1 MRKWIILAVVLAVL
15 GAASVV
21 ALTSLNSYLNRNR
34 DWIAEQAKAALGREV
49 AFDEIGVSVLGGVGA
64 RLVNLRVADDPK
76 FSPEDFVRAAQVRVT
91 VRILPALFGRYEV
104 SRFILEKP
112 LVTVIRTA
120 AGFNFDTIGA
130 AGEAAAGA
138 EAGPEAVA
146 DGAKSP
152 GSEKPS
158 GAEVL
163 PLLVSAMRISDGEVR
178 FVDRTAAKAGAGA
191 GELTVRK
198 IDFDASN
205 VGFSTPVELELRAA
219 LLDADDQNVALEG
232 TVGPVGDLTDVQRI
246 PAHVAVDVGPLDV
259 DALLRAVPAAA
270 AQLPP
275 GLGLTG
281 PVRLRA
287 TISGSPAEVTVSDL
301 DLAATVFGAKERNLT
316 VAGTIGPVRPDAL
329 GPDLD
334 VNLKLAL
341 GPVVIDDM
349 KRLDAVAAAFPKELS
364 GTRPVRLEATASG
377 KVDRLQLNATFS
389 GEDAEIRY
397 GPGFVK
403 PSGVPLG
410 LEVAAKRADG
420 AVDVQTLKVRLAT
433 LNASGSGR
441 VTITAPQALD
451 VQLAVSPTAL
461 AGWEKLL
468 PALQDYDLSGTLEA
482 KLAAKGALAGEK
494 LPAVTGAV
502 TFRDVHAQADGSPQR
517 IDELSGTLEF
527 TGNGVV
533 LPPTKFKL
541 GGSPAELRATV
552 EPLDA
557 PVVQFAFNSPELSAA
572 AIGAADPEAEGGE
585 VFRSLAVEGTLRTAG
600 EKPQF
605 RGTIRS
611 PSGRLR
617 NVDYQALQADLGLQN
632 DVATL
637 DSVSVRAFDG
647 TTTASG
653 RYDMRNAQ
661 APAFDVRTNV
671 AAVALQPL
679 LGGWFP
685 DAAGKIEGTLDA
697 NLSLAGSGE
706 GWETIKRTLRGNGR
720 AAVTNG
726 ALKGVNVAGG
736 VLGGVTGIPGLAV
749 LVPPKVREKHAALF
763 TDHDTSFD
771 TLSGSVDI
779 ADGGASTNDL
789 VVSARDFTMR
799 GQGRMTFDSRVDF
812 TATLFLS
819 PALSKEVIDD
829 VHAAKH
835 LADAQGRLEIP
846 FRIAGVLPDARP
858 VPDLSVV
865 TKALS
870 GAVVEEGLGKLLGI
884 GGTKGSAG
892 ATGSGGSGIDLP
904 GVLKQKGQ
912 QDQQQQKQKQ
922 KKKKRGEA
930 AE

>member
-1 MRKWIILAVVLAVL
+1 
-15 GAASVV
+15 
-21 ALTSLNSYLNRNR
+21 
-34 DWIAEQAKAALGREV
+34 
-49 AFDEIGVSVLGGVGA
+49 
-64 RLVNLRVADDPK
+64 
-76 FSPEDFVRAAQVRVT
+76 
-91 VRILPALFGRYEV
+91 
-104 SRFILEKP
+104 
-112 LVTVIRTA
+112 
-120 AGFNFDTIGA
+120 
-130 AGEAAAGA
+130 
-138 EAGPEAVA
+138 
-146 DGAKSP
+146 
-152 GSEKPS
+152 
-158 GAEVL
+158 
-163 PLLVSAMRISDGEVR
+163 
-178 FVDRTAAKAGAGA
+178 
-191 GELTVRK
+191 
-198 IDFDASN
+198 
-205 VGFSTPVELELRAA
+205 
-219 LLDADDQNVALEG
+219 
-232 TVGPVGDLTDVQRI
+232 
-246 PAHVAVDVGPLDV
+246 
-259 DALLRAVPAAA
+259 
-270 AQLPP
+270 
-275 GLGLTG
+275 
-281 PVRLRA
+281 
-287 TISGSPAEVTVSDL
+287 VSDL

-349 KRLDAVAAAFPKELS
+349 KRLDAVAAALPKELS
-364 GTRPVRLEATASG
+364 GVRPVRLEATAAG
-377 KVDRLQLNATFS
+377 KLDRLQLNATFS
-389 GEDAEIRY
+389 GEEAEIRF
-397 GPGFVK
+397 GSTFVK
-403 PSGVPLG
+403 PAGVPLG

-420 AVDVQTLKVRLAT
+420 AVDVQTLKLRLAT
-433 LNASGSGR
+433 LSASGGGR
-441 VTITAPQALD
+441 VTITEPQTLD
-451 VQLAVSPTAL
+451 MQLTVSPTTL
-461 AGWEKLL
+461 SGWDALL

-482 KLAAKGALAGEK
+482 KLAAKGSLAGEK

-502 TFRDVHAQADGSPQR
+502 TFRDVHAAADGSPQR
-517 IDELSGTLEF
+517 IDELSGRLDL
-527 TGNGVV
+527 TGNGIV
-533 LPPTKFKL
+533 LPPTTFKL
-541 GGSPAELRATV
+541 GGSRAELRATV

-557 PVVQFAFNSPELSAA
+557 PVVQFAFSSPELSAA
-572 AIGAADPEAEGGE
+572 AIGAADPTAAGGE
-585 VFRSLAVEGTLRTAG
+585 VLRSLAVEGTLRTAG

-637 DSVSVRAFDG
+637 DAVSVRAFGG
-647 TTTASG
+647 TATANG

-661 APAFDVRTNV
+661 APAFDLRTNV
-671 AAVALQPL
+671 ATVALQPL
-679 LGGWFP
+679 LDGWFP

-697 NLSLAGSGE
+697 NLTLGGSGD

-736 VLGGVTGIPGLAV
+736 VLGGVTGLPGLAA
-749 LVPPKVREKHAALF
+749 LVPPKIREKHAVLF

-799 GQGRMTFDSRVDF
+799 GQGRLTFDSRIDF
-812 TATLFLS
+812 TAILLLS
-819 PALSKEVIDD
+819 PALSREVIDD

-858 VPDLSVV
+858 VPDVSVV

-884 GGTKGSAG
+884 GGATGGGGTDAG
-892 ATGSGGSGIDLP
+892 APAASE
-904 GVLKQKGQ
+904 QKAR
-912 QDQQQQKQKQ
+912 QDPSQRKAKPAAQQQQQKQKQ
-922 KKKKRGEA
+922 KQKKKRGDA